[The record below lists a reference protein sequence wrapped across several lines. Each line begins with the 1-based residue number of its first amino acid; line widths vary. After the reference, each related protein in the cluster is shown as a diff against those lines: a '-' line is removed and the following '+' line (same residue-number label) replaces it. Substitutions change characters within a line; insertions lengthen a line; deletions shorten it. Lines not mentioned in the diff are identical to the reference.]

1 MKWNWFNIFKFGTPV
16 LVLSIIFLRDF
27 IKEKDLEKSVIKG
40 KVTDIHIEVKGYID
54 FYVKGKKYYSF
65 ISNISNPN
73 IIEVGDSV
81 YKPSGTL
88 TLKIIKQNGKTIFEN
103 MWYN

>member
-1 MKWNWFNIFKFGTPV
+1 MKWFNVFKFGTPI
-16 LVLSIIFLRDF
+16 LVLILLYYWDYYTSNQT
-27 IKEKDLEKSVIKG
+27 LESKING
-40 KVTDIHIEVKGYID
+40 RIDDIHIEAKGYID
-54 FYVKGKKYYSF
+54 FYIKGEKHYTF

-88 TLKIIKQNGKTIFEN
+88 TLKIIKQNGNTIYKN
-103 MWYN
+103 MYDK